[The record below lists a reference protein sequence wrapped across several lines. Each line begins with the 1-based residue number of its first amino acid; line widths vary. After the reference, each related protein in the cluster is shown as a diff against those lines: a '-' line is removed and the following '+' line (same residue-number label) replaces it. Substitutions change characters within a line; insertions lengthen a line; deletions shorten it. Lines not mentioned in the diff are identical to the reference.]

1 MKQSSMKNRENRTYL
16 PKNRFI
22 MHTSLI
28 IILVLLGVIL
38 GFLALASVFRP
49 NQVGESN
56 RGITLLFTFL
66 FFAMGAYVVIQSQDS
81 DPPKETSPP
90 FSSPELELPRRQN
103 DFNDSFIDRAKDPQ
117 DLLEEKYGRPGERA
131 ALDHSDTMKTLSD
144 EPMQYVYTDQLPLPD
159 QKTDPKEQ
167 SVAQKDAVY
176 LQMGAYSTPEKAD
189 VAADKYTQDYPQKV
203 SIALK
208 KSDQTSGSVY
218 KVVLGPFHT
227 EKAKQLKEEL
237 ELKNWQMLN
246 REDLRLFAR

>member
-1 MKQSSMKNRENRTYL
+1 
-16 PKNRFI
+16 

-56 RGITLLFTFL
+56 RGITLLFMVL
-66 FFAMGAYVVIQSQDS
+66 FFVMGVYVVIQSQDS
-81 DPPKETSPP
+81 DPPNETSPP
-90 FSSPELELPRRQN
+90 YSSPNLELPKRQDN
-103 DFNDSFIDRAKDPQ
+103 FNDSFIDRAKGPQ
-117 DLLEEKYGRPGERA
+117 DLLEEKYGRPGEPA
-131 ALDHSDTMKTLSD
+131 VLDYSDTMKTLSD
-144 EPMQYVYTDQLPLPD
+144 EPMQYVYTDHLPLPD
-159 QKTDPKEQ
+159 RMADPKAH
-167 SVAQKDAVY
+167 SDAQQGNIY

-189 VAADKYTQDYPQKV
+189 VAAGKYTRDYPQKV
-203 SIALK
+203 NVALK
-208 KSDQTSGSVY
+208 KSDETSGSEY
-218 KVVLGPFHT
+218 KVVLGPFQT